1 MSIPIN
7 HKIIYVPLT
16 NDTVYPVFIPVV
28 LNDVDTLKSSG
39 KLSKKDYY
47 NTIEINKNCG
57 FPIAPILA
65 ALAPIVIPGII
76 KGVNKLIKGSGNETE
91 YIEDETEGGYIPT
104 NPNIKTL
111 KQLQALYNK
120 YD

>member
-76 KGVNKLIKGSGNETE
+76 KGVKKIIKGSGSEA
-91 YIEDETEGGYIPT
+91 EDEGGYIPT

-111 KQLQALYNK
+111 KQLQALYDK

>member
-16 NDTVYPVFIPVV
+16 TDTIYPVFIPVV

-76 KGVNKLIKGSGNETE
+76 KGVNKLIKGSGSEV
-91 YIEDETEGGYIPT
+91 EDTEGGYIPT

-111 KQLQALYNK
+111 KQLQALYDK